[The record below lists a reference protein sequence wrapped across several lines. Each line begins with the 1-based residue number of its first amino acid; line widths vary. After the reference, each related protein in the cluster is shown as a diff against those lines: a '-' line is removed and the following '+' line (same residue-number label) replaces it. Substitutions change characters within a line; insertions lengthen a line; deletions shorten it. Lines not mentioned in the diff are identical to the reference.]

1 MDMLDDLIPVLLR
14 MIHIMAAIIWIGH
27 VYVNMV
33 MRPSFEPLRREELSD
48 EADGGFTKRMK
59 REHATFRQASIVTWV
74 TGFLLL
80 WLSGRL
86 ADAAMLNGA
95 DAVIGMGG
103 WIGTIMTLNV
113 WLILWPHQKKV
124 LGFVPAPFEERA
136 RCARITFL
144 TSRTNAML
152 SVPLFFFMVSS
163 SFGLGLF

>member
-1 MDMLDDLIPVLLR
+1 MLGDLIPVLLR

-27 VYVNMV
+27 IYVNIV
-33 MRPSFEPLRREELSD
+33 MRPRFEPLCPEEVSN
-48 EADGGFTKRMK
+48 ETDGSLTKRIK
-59 REHATFRQASIVTWV
+59 REHATFRHASIVTWI
-74 TGFLLL
+74 TGFLML
-80 WLSGRL
+80 WHSGRL
-86 ADAAMLNGA
+86 VDAAMLNGA

-113 WLILWPHQKKV
+113 WLVLWPHQKKV
-124 LGFVPAPFEERA
+124 LGFVPAPFAERA

>member
-1 MDMLDDLIPVLLR
+1 MLDDLIPVLLR

-33 MRPSFEPLRREELSD
+33 MRPSFEPLRREELSED
-48 EADGGFTKRMK
+48 ADDGFTKRMK
-59 REHATFRQASIVTWV
+59 REHSTFRHASIVTWV

-80 WLSGRL
+80 WHSGRL

-95 DAVIGMGG
+95 DAVIGVGG